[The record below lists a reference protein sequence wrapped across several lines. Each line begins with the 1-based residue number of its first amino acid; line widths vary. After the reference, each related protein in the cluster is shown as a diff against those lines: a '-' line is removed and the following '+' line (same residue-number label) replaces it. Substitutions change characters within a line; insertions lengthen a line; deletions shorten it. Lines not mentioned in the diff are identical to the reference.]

1 MKVLEGVL
9 KEELARLSATE
20 KSYRRELRKLPK
32 GSIQKKRIKGSLY
45 VYLSSRENEKVVTHY
60 LGRMPAE
67 ELKKLEQDVD
77 LRRKYERLLRE
88 VKNNQQRIAKMV
100 RE

>member
-9 KEELARLSATE
+9 KEELARLMAAE

-45 VYLSSRENEKVVTHY
+45 IYLSFREGEKVVTRY
-60 LGRMPAE
+60 LGRVSAE
-67 ELKKLEQDVD
+67 ELKKIEQDVAF
-77 LRRKYERLLRE
+77 RRKYEQLLRE
-88 VKNNQQRIAKMV
+88 VRNNQKRIARMV